1 MTPTPRDL
9 QVLSLT
15 ATGLTRQQ
23 IGRHLYIT
31 EPTVK
36 VHLAHAYERLG
47 ARNAPHAVALA
58 LTAGLI
64 PAPRTPEDRL

>member
-1 MTPTPRDL
+1 MTPTQRDL
-9 QVLSLT
+9 QVLTLT
-15 ATGLTRQQ
+15 ASGLTRQQ
-23 IGRHLYIT
+23 IGLQLYIT

-64 PAPRTPEDRL
+64 PAPRQEQP